1 MNTNPRIATLAKQL
15 EAASAAYYAG
25 GAPIMSD
32 AQFDTLRDELEKLDP
47 NHAFLKV
54 VGAPAPSGGWNKVK
68 HAIPM
73 RSLNKA
79 QPVDGDQHAEL
90 NAWAKGKA
98 EPLIVTEKLDGI
110 SIALTY
116 RNGKLAQALTR
127 GDGETG
133 EDITRNVLLMKGF
146 PRILP
151 DPGTVHV
158 RGEVVCLKSD
168 FKRHFPGE
176 SNPRNTAS
184 GTAKRQSDPAPCK
197 HLTVI
202 SYQYLPNGMP
212 PATKADELK
221 QLASLGFTVPN
232 YGVGSLQYVHG
243 YYEQYVTLRRD
254 QLDYDIDGLVVEV
267 NDRDARE
274 ALGERNHRPAGA
286 VAYKFPHEQKPTILR
301 AIRWQVGKSGRVTP
315 VAEFDTVNLAGANVK
330 QASLHNVGNI
340 QRLVDDHHTTR
351 GILNACLSEG
361 DQILVARRND
371 VIPYVEALLK
381 EANGTALITP
391 TDCPDCTKPLV
402 MDGEYLVCTNHDE
415 CPAQVSG
422 AIKRWLD
429 KIGVLHF
436 GDALVQALIDSG
448 RVQTIPDLYKQD
460 EKDLAANLYIGGRLA
475 GGTVLKAYRN
485 LRDKRKTSLPLH
497 VFVGSLGIP
506 MIGRSMAKTIVD
518 AGFDSLN
525 AMSKA
530 TPAQI
535 AAIPGVGSTKAASF
549 VEGYWDRLHIITGLL
564 AVGVTYEVPKVGP
577 LSGKTFCQTGVRD
590 NQLAA
595 ALEGAGASQK
605 SSVSKGLDYLI
616 CLDKSGSSGKL
627 TKARQYGTEIMEVD
641 DAWKLIG
648 GRP

>member
-1 MNTNPRIATLAKQL
+1 MSTNPRIATLAKQL
-15 EAASAAYYAG
+15 EAASAAYYG
-25 GAPIMSD
+25 GGKPIMSD
-32 AQFDTLRDELEKLDP
+32 AAFDALRDELETLDP

-79 QPVDGDQHAEL
+79 QPVDGNQHAEL
-90 NAWAKGKA
+90 DSWASGKGTDF
-98 EPLIVTEKLDGI
+98 LVTEKLDGI

-116 RNGKLAQALTR
+116 RNGKLVQALTR

-146 PRILP
+146 PRVLP
-151 DPGTVHV
+151 DPGTTYV

-197 HLTVI
+197 HLTI
-202 SYQYLPNGMP
+202 IAYQYLPNGMP
-212 PATKADELK
+212 PATKADELEALK
-221 QLASLGFTVPN
+221 RLGFTIPN
-232 YGVGSLQYVHG
+232 YGVGPLQYVQG
-243 YYEQYVTLRRD
+243 YYEQYVAVVRD
-254 QLDYDIDGLVVEV
+254 QIDYDIDGLVVEV

-340 QRLVDDHHTTR
+340 QRLVDEYHGSSHP
-351 GILNACLSEG
+351 GG
-361 DQILVARRND
+361 DLAVGDKILVARRND
-371 VIPYVEALLK
+371 VIPYVEALLDDGK
-381 EANGTALITP
+381 GTMLITP
-391 TDCPDCTKPLV
+391 TTCPDCTKPLL
-402 MDGEYLVCTNHDE
+402 MDGEYLVCNNHDE

-485 LRDKRKTSLPLH
+485 LRDKRKMSLPLH
-497 VFVGSLGIP
+497 VFVGALGIP
-506 MIGRSMAKTIVD
+506 LIGRSMAKTIVD
-518 AGFDSLN
+518 GGFDTLN

-549 VEGYWDRLHIITGLL
+549 VDGYWDRLHIITGLL

-577 LSGKTFCQTGVRD
+577 LSGKSFCQTGVRD

-595 ALEGAGASQK
+595 ALEGAGATQK
-605 SSVSKGLDYLI
+605 SSVSKGLGYLI
-616 CLDKSGSSGKL
+616 CLDPNGTSGKL
-627 TKARQYGTEIMEVD
+627 NKARQYGTELLTVT
-641 DAWKLIG
+641 DAWQLVG
-648 GRP
+648 GKP